1 MSSINLDYLINITGG
16 DNAIMA
22 EMIELLLEETPKHL
36 HNIQDYL
43 ENEQWTKLGAEAHK
57 IKPMFMYVGLS
68 DLHDAAQ
75 ELEANGKNAVNLDAI
90 PELINTIETGF
101 QSVQD
106 ELKEMVTELSD

>member
-36 HNIQDYL
+36 QNIREYL
-43 ENEQWTKLGAEAHK
+43 DNEQWTKLGAEAHK
-57 IKPMFMYVGLS
+57 IKPMLMYVGLT

-75 ELEANGKNAVNLDAI
+75 ELEAHGKNAQNLDAV
-90 PELINTIETGF
+90 PNLINTIETGF
-101 QSVQD
+101 SNVQD
-106 ELKEMVTELSD
+106 ELQQKITELGS